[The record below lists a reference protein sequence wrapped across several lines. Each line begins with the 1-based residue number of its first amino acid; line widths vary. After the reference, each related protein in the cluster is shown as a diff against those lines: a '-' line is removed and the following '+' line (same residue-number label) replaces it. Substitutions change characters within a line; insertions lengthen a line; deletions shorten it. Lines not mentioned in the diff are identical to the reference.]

1 MPRFSIRNPYFIIVV
16 CLVLLV
22 IGVTS
27 LARMPVDLFPAIN
40 LPEVVV
46 ATFYSGMPPQ
56 DIETDITDPLERFF
70 TLASGIDHME
80 SRSLLGVSIIRV
92 YFQPGTNADADVTE
106 LSNLALADLKRLPP
120 GTLPPVVL
128 KFDASSLPVALV
140 TVKGEGLNET
150 QLHDYA
156 QFQIRNQIAV
166 VPGAEIPPP
175 FGGQYRQIMVYV
187 DPYKLLSRQLS
198 PMDVVGAV
206 NNSNLILPAGDVK
219 IGLDDYY
226 VYSNSLVDTMKQLG
240 EVPVKTVKDAW
251 VSVNDIG
258 KAEDSHQ
265 IQYNVVRVDSQR
277 SCYIPIMK
285 QGGNTNTIDVVN
297 GIRALVGHLYDIPK
311 QMVAN
316 VVFDQSVYVKEAIKT
331 VLHEGLLGLILTSL
345 MILIFLG
352 SLRATSAVLL
362 SIPLSALA
370 TFVVLFMMGSTVNTM
385 ILGGLALAFSRVID
399 NSVISLENI
408 YRHLEM
414 GAAPMVAAEVGGAEV
429 NLAVLAATLVDVV
442 DFFPVVFLYG
452 VAKFLFSALALAFC
466 LSLLASFVV
475 AMTVI
480 PLFCSRF
487 LKAVPHVEKHSH
499 ADEEYE
505 VEPTEPESRS
515 RWDRFNA
522 RFNQCFNKVLDFY
535 ELWVRRALKRP
546 GLTVAALGGIFLASL
561 AIYPLLG
568 LAFFP
573 QTDAGQFTI
582 NLKVPTGTRIENT
595 EQYVAKVEDLI
606 RHEVDPKDL
615 KMVVSNIGVV
625 PDFSSLYTTNA
636 GSYTATLQVALNE
649 PHRLSSFEYM
659 DRVEKR
665 IASEHPDIRTFF
677 SSGSM
682 VDAILNMGM
691 PAPIDIQV
699 SGPALH
705 QIYGV
710 AQELA
715 GRIQQVPGVGE
726 IYIPQDMNY
735 PALQLDVD
743 RIHAAEL
750 GLTQKDVVDN
760 VITALNSN
768 YMIAPNYWVDRKSGN
783 DYYLT
788 VQYFEHGPG
797 AIHDMTDIGQIPLRS
812 QPKNK
817 TESALGSLNCGPIGL
832 AGLPMRSDWSVPK
845 SEPIL
850 HPSPSRAMWGCNQ
863 NSSGATIA
871 TSGGERPVTV
881 LGNVVK
887 VNYTQTPTEVDHYQI
902 QRVIDLYVTP
912 SGEDLG
918 RVTHAIQEIVDKG
931 HLPAN
936 VRVNL
941 RGMVEG
947 MNASFKSFGL
957 GFLLSFVL
965 LFLILTAQFKSFID
979 PLLIMLAIP
988 MGFVG
993 VLIILPLTHS
1003 TLNVMSLMG
1012 VLMLVGIADSNS
1024 ILIVDFA
1031 HNLERQGMSPLDAVI
1046 TACRVRLRP
1055 ILMTSLATIIGMIPM
1070 AIKLGTGAEQYAP
1083 MARAIIGG
1091 LASSVLLTIFI
1102 VPAAYLLVYG
1112 RGKKESVEGVVVEPA
1127 R

>member
-1 MPRFSIRNPYFIIVV
+1 MPGFSIRNPFFIIVV

-27 LARMPVDLFPAIN
+27 LARMPVDLFPSIN

-70 TLASGIDHME
+70 TLAGGVDHME

-92 YFQPGTNADADVTE
+92 YFQPGTSPDADVTE

-156 QFQIRNQIAV
+156 QFQIRNQIAG
-166 VPGAEIPPP
+166 VPGAEIPGV
-175 FGGQYRQIMVYV
+175 FGGTYRQIMVYV

-198 PMDVVGAV
+198 PMDVVSAV
-206 NNSNLILPAGDVK
+206 NDSNLILPAGDVK
-219 IGLDDYY
+219 MGPFDYF
-226 VYSNSLVDTMKQLG
+226 VYSNSLVDNMNELG
-240 EVPVKTVKDAW
+240 ELPIKVKGNSW
-251 VSVNDIG
+251 VTVNDVG

-265 IQYNVVRVDSQR
+265 IQTNIVRIDGQKSV
-277 SCYIPIMK
+277 YIPIMK
-285 QGGNTNTIDVVN
+285 QGGDTNTIAVVD
-297 GIRALVGHLYDIPK
+297 GLRKLTKHLYDIPK
-311 QMVAN
+311 QMVTSI
-316 VVFDQSVYVKEAIKT
+316 VFDQSVYVKEAIQT
-331 VLHEGLLGLILTSL
+331 VLHEGFLGLILTSL

-352 SLRATSAVLL
+352 SFRATSAVLL

-370 TFVVLFMMGSTVNTM
+370 AFVVLALMGGTVNTM
-385 ILGGLALAFSRVID
+385 ILGGMALAFSRVID

-414 GAAPMVAAEVGGAEV
+414 GAAPMIAAEVGGAEV

-442 DFFPVVFLYG
+442 DFFPVTFLYG
-452 VAKFLFSALALAFC
+452 VSKFLFSALALAFC

-487 LKAVPHVEKHSH
+487 LKAMPHAAGHKKEGEHP
-499 ADEEYE
+499 EYE
-505 VEPTEPESRS
+505 VEPTVPTDHS
-515 RWDRFNA
+515 RWNRFNA
-522 RFNQCFNKVLDFY
+522 AFNRSFNRGLDFY
-535 ELWVRRALKRP
+535 EIWVRRAVQRP
-546 GLTVAALGGIFLASL
+546 ALTVAVLSGLFVLSI

-582 NLKVPTGTRIENT
+582 NLKVPTGTRIEVT

-606 RHEVDPKDL
+606 KHEIDRNDL
-615 KMVVSNIGVV
+615 KMVVSNLGVV

-636 GSYTATLQVALNE
+636 GPYTATVQVQLQE
-649 PHRLSSFEYM
+649 DHRVSSFDYM
-659 DRVEKR
+659 DRVQKAMSR
-665 IASEHPDIRTFF
+665 DFPDVRTFF

-682 VDAILNMGM
+682 VDAVLNMGM
-691 PAPIDIQV
+691 PAPIDVQV
-699 SGPALH
+699 SSPSLH

-710 AQELA
+710 AQDLA
-715 GRIQQVPGVGE
+715 GRIRNLPGVGE
-726 IYIPQDMNY
+726 VYIPQDMNY
-735 PALQLDVD
+735 PGIRLDVD
-743 RIHAAEL
+743 RVHAAEL
-750 GLTQKDVVDN
+750 GLTQKDVVN
-760 VITALNSN
+760 SVITALNSN

-788 VQYFEHGPG
+788 VQYFEQGKA
-797 AIHDMTDIGQIPLRS
+797 AIHNTIDLTNIPLRAPNL
-812 QPKNK
+812 PKP
-817 TESALGSLNCGPIGL
+817 TTL
-832 AGLPMRSDWSVPK
+832 DSVVSIK
-845 SEPIL
+845 NI
-850 HPSPSRAMWGCNQ
+850 
-863 NSSGATIA
+863 
-871 TSGGERPVTV
+871 
-881 LGNVVK
+881 
-887 VNYTQTPTEVDHYQI
+887 QTPTEVDHYQI
-902 QRVIDLYVTP
+902 QRVMDVYVTP

-918 RVTHAIQEIVDKG
+918 GVRTKIEKILKDT
-931 HLPAN
+931 PRPEN

-941 RGMVEG
+941 RGMVQG
-947 MNASFKSFGL
+947 MQASFSSFAL
-957 GFLLSFVL
+957 GFLLSFL
-965 LFLILTAQFKSFID
+965 LLYLILTAQFKSFID

-993 VLIILPLTHS
+993 VLVILPLTHS

-1031 HNLERQGMSPLDAVI
+1031 HNLEKQGLAPKDAVI

-1070 AIKLGTGAEQYAP
+1070 ALKLGTGAEQYAP
-1083 MARAIIGG
+1083 MAKAIIGG
-1091 LASSVLLTIFI
+1091 LTSSVFLTIFI

-1112 RGKKESVEGVVVEPA
+1112 KKNKQATNNASPETA

>member
-1 MPRFSIRNPYFIIVV
+1 MPGFSIRNPYFIIVI
-16 CLVLLV
+16 CLALLV

-27 LARMPVDLFPAIN
+27 LSRMPVDLFPPIN

-46 ATFYSGMPPQ
+46 ATFYSGMPPE

-70 TLASGIDHME
+70 TLASGVDHME

-92 YFQPGTNADADVTE
+92 YFQPSTNPDADVSQ

-140 TVKGEGLNET
+140 TVEGEGLNQT

-166 VPGAEIPPP
+166 VPGAEIPGV
-175 FGGQYRQIMVYV
+175 FGGIYRQIMVYV
-187 DPYKLLSRQLS
+187 DPYKLASRQLS
-198 PMDVVGAV
+198 VMDVVSAV
-206 NNSNLILPAGDVK
+206 NNANLILPAGDVK
-219 IGLDDYY
+219 MGPYDYF
-226 VYSNSLVDTMKQLG
+226 VYSNSLVDNMKQLG
-240 EVPVKTVKDAW
+240 EVPLKVKGKSWVTVD
-251 VSVNDIG
+251 DIG

-265 IQYNVVRVDSQR
+265 IQYNIVRIDGQKSA
-277 SCYIPIMK
+277 YIPIMK
-285 QGGNTNTIDVVN
+285 QGGDSNTIAVVN
-297 GIRALVGHLYDIPK
+297 GVRQLITHLYDIPK
-311 QMVAN
+311 QMKTSI
-316 VVFDQSVYVKEAIKT
+316 VFDQSVFVKEAIHT
-331 VLHEGLLGLILTSL
+331 VLHEGALGLILTSL

-352 SLRATSAVLL
+352 SFRATSAVLL
-362 SIPLSALA
+362 SIPISALA
-370 TFVVLFMMGSTVNTM
+370 AFVVLAMLGGTVNTM
-385 ILGGLALAFSRVID
+385 ILGGMALAFSRVID

-414 GAAPMVAAEVGGAEV
+414 GTAPMIAAEIGGSEV
-429 NLAVLAATLVDVV
+429 SLAVLAATLVDVV

-487 LKAVPHVEKHSH
+487 LKAVPHIPESTNRGGGY
-499 ADEEYE
+499 D
-505 VEPTEPESRS
+505 VEPNKAADQS
-515 RWDRFNA
+515 WLDRFNTH
-522 RFNQCFNKVLDFY
+522 FNRHFNKLLDFY
-535 ELWVRRALKRP
+535 ERSVRRALQRP
-546 GLTVAALGGIFLASL
+546 GLTVALLSGLFVLSL

-573 QTDAGQFTI
+573 KTDAGQFTI
-582 NLKVPTGTRIENT
+582 SLKVPTGTRIEVTN
-595 EQYVAKVEDLI
+595 EYIAKVEDLI
-606 RHEVDPKDL
+606 RREVDPKDL
-615 KMVVSNIGVV
+615 KRIVSNIGVV
-625 PDFSSLYTTNA
+625 PDFSALYTTNS
-636 GSYTATLQVALNE
+636 GPYTATVQVALNQ
-649 PHRLSSFEYM
+649 PHTLSSFAYM
-659 DRVEKR
+659 DLVQKAM
-665 IASEHPDIRTFF
+665 ASQFPDIRTFL

-691 PAPIDIQV
+691 PAPIDVQV
-699 SGPALH
+699 SSPDL
-705 QIYGV
+705 QEIYGI
-710 AQELA
+710 AQQLSNRFRE
-715 GRIQQVPGVGE
+715 IHGVGQ

-735 PALQLDVD
+735 PALRLDVN
-743 RIHAAEL
+743 RVHAGEL

-788 VQYFEHGPG
+788 VQYFEHGDA
-797 AIHDMTDIGQIPLRS
+797 AIHNMTDLGQIPLRDA
-812 QPKNK
+812 N
-817 TESALGSLNCGPIGL
+817 GDSLSCGPSGT
-832 AGLPMRSDWSVPK
+832 P
-845 SEPIL
+845 
-850 HPSPSRAMWGCNQ
+850 PSPGGQPAWACNGSRPTTAL
-863 NSSGATIA
+863 S
-871 TSGGERPVTV
+871 
-881 LGNVVK
+881 NVVN
-887 VNYTQTPTEVDHYQI
+887 VHEVMTPTEVDHYQI
-902 QRVIDLYVTP
+902 QRAIDIYVTP

-918 RVTHAIQEIVDKG
+918 RVTSAVRDILSKEKIPG
-931 HLPAN
+931 N

-941 RGMVEG
+941 RGMVQG
-947 MNASFKSFGL
+947 MEASFKSFGL
-957 GFLLSFVL
+957 GFLISFVL

-979 PLLIMLAIP
+979 PFLIMLAIP

-993 VLIILPLTHS
+993 VLLILPLTHS

-1031 HNLERQGMSPLDAVI
+1031 HNLERQGLSPADAVI

-1070 AIKLGTGAEQYAP
+1070 ALKLGTGAEQYTP

-1091 LASSVLLTIFI
+1091 LTSSVLLTIFI

-1112 RGKKESVEGVVVEPA
+1112 KRGPGNSGTKNGANPTPEPA
-1127 R
+1127 V